1 MRCFIAIDLP
11 SEIKEELKKIQL
23 QIANRSGSNL
33 KASYPKDFHITL
45 RFLGEINNTEY
56 VKEQLKKVKFSEIK
70 ASLGE
75 TGYFQNR
82 KFVRVLW
89 IGIEP
94 KKEIINLKK
103 NIDTAL
109 EKEFTRE
116 KDFKAHVTLARVKH
130 CEDKERLMTV
140 LKQVDF
146 DKEQFEISDF
156 KLKKSTLTEET
167 AVYED
172 IAEFKSQL

>member
-89 IGIEP
+89 I
-94 KKEIINLKK
+94 
-103 NIDTAL
+103 
-109 EKEFTRE
+109 
-116 KDFKAHVTLARVKH
+116 
-130 CEDKERLMTV
+130 
-140 LKQVDF
+140 
-146 DKEQFEISDF
+146 
-156 KLKKSTLTEET
+156 
-167 AVYED
+167 
-172 IAEFKSQL
+172 